1 MSDDER
7 PARADG
13 ISTPGATPPPGYPLS
28 PMHAPAPVRGK
39 RTPWILI
46 GAVALVVVLVIGGL
60 GAWLLLE
67 HPHQPR
73 QVALPFAGVR
83 EPYAV
88 AVDTAGN
95 VYIADA
101 NNTAGNVYPAD
112 ANNNRVLK
120 LPAGSTIQITLPFTG
135 LKNPSGVA
143 VDTAG
148 IVYIADANNNRVLK
162 LPAGSTTQI
171 TLPFAGLK
179 NPSGVAVDTAGNV
192 YVTDYGNNRVL
203 RLPAGSNTPV
213 ELPFAGLKNPSG
225 VAVDT

>member
-1 MSDDER
+1 MGMTMSDDER

-112 ANNNRVLK
+112 ANNNRVL
-120 LPAGSTIQITLPFTG
+120 
-135 LKNPSGVA
+135 
-143 VDTAG
+143 
-148 IVYIADANNNRVLK
+148 
-162 LPAGSTTQI
+162 
-171 TLPFAGLK
+171 
-179 NPSGVAVDTAGNV
+179 
-192 YVTDYGNNRVL
+192 

-213 ELPFAGLKNPSG
+213 ELPFTGLNHPEG
-225 VAVDT
+225 VAVDTRGQRLRHRLRQLPGAQTIGGINTYDCKISGARYCD